1 MSGSISGLLGL
12 LDQAQQQPNAV
23 GAGPSGQQ
31 PPVAGLL
38 GNATQLLPTDPF
50 AAQRAAQAAQPQA
63 PAAPPYQ
70 TPRAATDAWAAQMNQ
85 NAYGKDPAMQG
96 LAGSAGFPLWSDP
109 RMVQDHLAQLAQGTI
124 STPGVDPQD
133 AQDELMRRI
142 RGGGWGGPGGGYGGG
157 EGGGTSGGGS
167 GGQGQDASGQW

>member
-23 GAGPSGQQ
+23 QQ
-31 PPVAGLL
+31 PPVQCLL

-50 AAQRAAQAAQPQA
+50 AAQRAAAAAQPQA

-85 NAYGKDPAMQG
+85 TAYGKDPAMQG

-133 AQDELMRRI
+133 ARDELMKQI
-142 RGGGWGGPGGGYGGG
+142 AAAG
-157 EGGGTSGGGS
+157 SNAGS
-167 GGQGQDASGQW
+167 GGTG

>member
-50 AAQRAAQAAQPQA
+50 AAQRAAQAAQGPA
-63 PAAPPYQ
+63 PVAPPYQ

-96 LAGSAGFPLWSDP
+96 LAGSAGFPMWSDP
-109 RMVQDHLAQLAQGTI
+109 RMIQDHLAQLAQGTI

-133 AQDELMRRI
+133 ARDELLKQI
-142 RGGGWGGPGGGYGGG
+142 
-157 EGGGTSGGGS
+157 SA
-167 GGQGQDASGQW
+167 ASGRGSDGTG